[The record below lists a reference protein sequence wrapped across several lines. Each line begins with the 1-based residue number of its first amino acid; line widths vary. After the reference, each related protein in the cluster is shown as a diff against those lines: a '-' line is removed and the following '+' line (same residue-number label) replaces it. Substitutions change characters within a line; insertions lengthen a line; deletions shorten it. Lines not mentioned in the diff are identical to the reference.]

1 MSLHKVAIIG
11 SGNWGSAIAKI
22 VGENAQKHSDLF
34 DRQVRMWVFEEQ
46 VDGRNLTD
54 IINEKHENVKYL
66 PGVKL
71 PENVIAIPDLIEACQ
86 GADLLVFV
94 LPHQFVHRVCTD
106 LKGKLGKNARAISL
120 IKGLA
125 FHDNNI
131 SLFTDEIQNT
141 LNVPTAALS
150 GANIADE
157 VAQEMF
163 GETTIGSQ
171 TYEEDGELWF
181 KLFNTPYFQV
191 TVIADS
197 VSVQICGALKNVIA
211 VGAGLCDGLNDS
223 PSQRCRYGNNTKA
236 AVIRRGLLEM
246 RKFGKSFFGGVRTE
260 TFFQS
265 CGVADLITTCLGG
278 RNRKVSEAFVN
289 SGKSIEE
296 LEKEMLNGQKLQ
308 GTTTAKEVHEFLKAR
323 NMTED
328 FPLMT
333 TVYRII
339 YDGEP
344 PETIV
349 RDI

>member
-22 VGENAQKHSDLF
+22 VGENAQQHSDLF
-34 DRQVRMWVFEEQ
+34 DRQIRMWVYQEK
-46 VDGRNLTD
+46 VDGRNITD
-54 IINEKHENVKYL
+54 IINEKHENTKYL

-71 PENVIAIPDLIEACQ
+71 PENIVAIPDLVEACE

-94 LPHQFVHRVCTD
+94 LPHQFVANVCKE
-106 LKGKLGKNARAISL
+106 LNGKLGYKARAISL

-125 FHDNNI
+125 FHESDI

-157 VAQEMF
+157 VAREMF
-163 GETTIGSQ
+163 CETTIGSQ
-171 TYEEDGELWF
+171 TIEEDGELWF
-181 KLFNTPYFQV
+181 KLFNTPYFRV
-191 TVIADS
+191 SVIADS
-197 VSVQICGALKNVIA
+197 VSVQICGALKNVVA
-211 VGAGLCDGLNDS
+211 VGAGLCDGLK
-223 PSQRCRYGNNTKA
+223 YGNNTKA

-260 TFFQS
+260 TFFES

-278 RNRKVSEAFVN
+278 RNRKVAEAFVH

-296 LEKEMLNGQKLQ
+296 LERDMLNGQKLQ
-308 GTTTAKEVHEFLKAR
+308 GTTTAKELHEFLSAR
-323 NMTED
+323 GMTDE
-328 FPLMT
+328 FPLLT

-339 YDGEP
+339 YGGDP

-349 RDI
+349 RGI

>member
-22 VGENAQKHSDLF
+22 VGENAQKHSELF

-66 PGVKL
+66 PGIKL

-211 VGAGLCDGLNDS
+211 VGAGLCDGLK
-223 PSQRCRYGNNTKA
+223 YGNNTKA